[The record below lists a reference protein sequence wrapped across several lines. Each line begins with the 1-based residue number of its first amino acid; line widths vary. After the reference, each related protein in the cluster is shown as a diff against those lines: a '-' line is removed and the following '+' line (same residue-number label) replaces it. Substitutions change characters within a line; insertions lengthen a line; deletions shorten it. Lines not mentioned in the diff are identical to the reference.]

1 MRAGCSENTD
11 FCKAKCDFHG
21 TAQKGFTLTTLSS
34 LRSTRAQSTSLFPE
48 EQVNSTPWG
57 VFITA
62 PVGPINSVFCI
73 SSGVIFQSPMQT
85 NGSSHSL
92 MRFTSSRIFV
102 KFSPDSASPFV
113 MYAMTTNAVEPL
125 SLNSCALQ
133 SKPERPR
140 TSDFSVLQ
148 AASATWFRVAMLV
161 PPDVP
166 LVEFS
171 DCLAVAA
178 VPRKPVCFYSLPN
191 VLMLLTPRRCSAS
204 ATV

>member
-1 MRAGCSENTD
+1 M
-11 FCKAKCDFHG
+11 
-21 TAQKGFTLTTLSS
+21 
-34 LRSTRAQSTSLFPE
+34 
-48 EQVNSTPWG
+48 NSTPRG
-57 VFITA
+57 VLITA
-62 PVGPINSVFCI
+62 PVHPINSVFCI
-73 SSGVIFQSPMQT
+73 SSGVIFQSPLQT

-92 MRFTSSRIFV
+92 MRFTSSRNFFEV
-102 KFSPDSASPFV
+102 FTHSASPFV
-113 MYAMTTNAVEPL
+113 MYAMTSSAVEPL

-133 SKPERPR
+133 SNQRERPR

-148 AASATWFRVAMLV
+148 AAGATWFRVAMLV

-178 VPRKPVCFYSLPN
+178 VPRKPVCFHNLPN